1 MKMERRVE
9 VGGKSDPW
17 REAVIGKGV
26 VAGDAIG
33 NRMKGKKTTRRGLAN
48 GIEREGD

>member
-33 NRMKGKKTTRRGLAN
+33 KRN
-48 GIEREGD
+48 

>member
-1 MKMERRVE
+1 VGGGGNSRGRGGEEMKMERRVE

-33 NRMKGKKTTRRGLAN
+33 NRN
-48 GIEREGD
+48 

>member
-33 NRMKGKKTTRRGLAN
+33 NRKRRGLAN